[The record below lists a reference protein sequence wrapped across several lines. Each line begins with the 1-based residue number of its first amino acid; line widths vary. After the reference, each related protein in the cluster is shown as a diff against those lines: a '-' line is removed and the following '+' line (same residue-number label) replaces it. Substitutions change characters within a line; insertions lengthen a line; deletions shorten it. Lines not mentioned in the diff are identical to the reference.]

1 MKLPSKVTPFKES
14 VIAKFVPILD
24 KLRSESLSPSELY
37 KTVKTKVNGPSDF
50 MEILDC
56 LFILEKIELN
66 EHEEVIHYVK
76 NGKE

>member
-14 VIAKFVPILD
+14 IVAKFIPVLD
-24 KLRSESLSPSELY
+24 NLKIGPLSPSDLY
-37 KTVKTKVNGPSDF
+37 KAVKTKVNDLSEF

-56 LFILEKIELN
+56 LFILEKIKLD

-76 NGKE
+76 DDEE